1 MYKSPTYFYRLCYFR
16 MSQVEKQFITAVRGT
31 HTKINLA
38 MGLPTSSGYRALTEM
53 AAGGELELAST
64 GVYNM

>member
-1 MYKSPTYFYRLCYFR
+1 